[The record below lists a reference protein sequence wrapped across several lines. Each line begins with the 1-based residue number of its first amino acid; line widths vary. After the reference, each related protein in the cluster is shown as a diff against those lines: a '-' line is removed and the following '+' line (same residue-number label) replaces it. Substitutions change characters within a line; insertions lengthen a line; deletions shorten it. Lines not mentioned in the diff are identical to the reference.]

1 MVQYGTVSSRISQ
14 IMHRLIHAI
23 QYVTLI
29 SIPLRQHFLRK
40 VPRAIFLSRAKKKMV
55 QAKYSA

>member
-1 MVQYGTVSSRISQ
+1 
-14 IMHRLIHAI
+14 MHRIIHAI

-29 SIPLRQHFLRK
+29 SIPLSQHFLRK
-40 VPRAIFLSRAKKKMV
+40 VPRAIFLARAKKMV